1 MNILIEVDSGR
12 VVQQGDTFPVAP
24 SHAWLVVPDDADVKH
39 GDIHDNGSFT
49 RPAPNKPPKNPLVER
64 IEALEDKI
72 AELLAAKDTSGAS
85 K

>member
-12 VVQQGDTFPVAP
+12 VVQTGDTFPVAP
-24 SHAWLVVPDDADVKH
+24 SHAWLVVPDDTDVKH

-49 RPAPNKPPKNPLVER
+49 RPAPSKPPKNPLMER

-72 AELLAAKDTSGAS
+72 AELLAAKDTSGDS